1 MIIKN
6 LNVKAKDKHILKDLN
21 LSIEGTEVIM
31 GKNGSG
37 KSTLMKAIMGDPS
50 YTLEGEIV
58 IDNQN
63 ILNLETNERANKY
76 RIFLSFQSP
85 PMLEGITLDQL
96 IRRIYYKA
104 RGYDD
109 RDLSKIKE
117 FREYINHWIEMLGID
132 NEFLKREI
140 NKDLSGGEKKKSE
153 ILQMI
158 AFQPRYI
165 LLDEIDSGLDVDS
178 LRRISE
184 VINKYV
190 SKTGAKVLLI
200 THYNRILKYIKSDRV
215 HIMKEGRI
223 VKSGGAELIDL
234 VESKGYDIF

>member
-50 YTLEGEIV
+50 YTLEGEII
-58 IDNQN
+58 IDNEN

-96 IRRIYYKA
+96 IKRIYYKA
-104 RGYDD
+104 KGYDD

-117 FREYINHWIEMLGID
+117 FREYINDWIEMLGID

-158 AFQPRYI
+158 AFQPKYI

-200 THYNRILKYIKSDRV
+200 THYNRILRYIKPDRV

-223 VKSGGAELIDL
+223 VKSGGVELIDL

>member
-21 LSIEGTEVIM
+21 LFIEGIEVIM

-50 YTLEGEIV
+50 YTLEGEII
-58 IDNQN
+58 IDNEN

-104 RGYDD
+104 KGYDD

-117 FREYINHWIEMLGID
+117 FREYINDWIEMLGMD

-184 VINKYV
+184 VINKYI

-200 THYNRILKYIKSDRV
+200 THYNRILKYIKPDRV

-223 VKSGGAELIDL
+223 VKSGGVELIDL

>member
-1 MIIKN
+1 MIIRN

-50 YTLEGEIV
+50 YTLEGEII
-58 IDNQN
+58 IDNEN

-104 RGYDD
+104 KGYDD

-117 FREYINHWIEMLGID
+117 FREYINDWIEMLGID

-158 AFQPRYI
+158 AFQPKYI

-200 THYNRILKYIKSDRV
+200 THYNRILKYIKPDRV

-223 VKSGGAELIDL
+223 VKSGGIELIDL

>member
-1 MIIKN
+1 MVIKN

-50 YTLEGEIV
+50 YTLEGEII
-58 IDNQN
+58 IDNEN

-104 RGYDD
+104 KGYDD

-117 FREYINHWIEMLGID
+117 FREYINDWIEMLGID

-200 THYNRILKYIKSDRV
+200 THYNRILKYIKPDRV

-223 VKSGGAELIDL
+223 VKSGGVELIDL

>member
-21 LSIEGTEVIM
+21 LSIEGIEVIM

-50 YTLEGEIV
+50 YTLEGEIIV
-58 IDNQN
+58 DNQN

-104 RGYDD
+104 KGYDD

-117 FREYINHWIEMLGID
+117 FREYINDWIEMLGID

-200 THYNRILKYIKSDRV
+200 THYNRILKYIKPDRV

-223 VKSGGAELIDL
+223 VKSGGVELIDL

>member
-50 YTLEGEIV
+50 YTLEGEII
-58 IDNQN
+58 IDNEN

-96 IRRIYYKA
+96 IKRIYYKA
-104 RGYDD
+104 KGYDD

-117 FREYINHWIEMLGID
+117 FREYINDWIEMLGID

-200 THYNRILKYIKSDRV
+200 THYNRILRYIKPDRV

-223 VKSGGAELIDL
+223 VKSGGVELIDL

>member
-6 LNVKAKDKHILKDLN
+6 LNVKVKDKHILKDLN
-21 LSIEGTEVIM
+21 LSIDGTEVIM

-50 YTLEGEIV
+50 YTLEGEII
-58 IDNQN
+58 IDNEN
-63 ILNLETNERANKY
+63 VLNLETNQRANKY

-104 RGYDD
+104 KGYDD

-117 FREYINHWIEMLGID
+117 FREYINDWIEMLGID

-158 AFQPRYI
+158 AFQPKYI

-200 THYNRILKYIKSDRV
+200 THYNRILKYIKPDRV
-215 HIMKEGRI
+215 HIMKEGKI
-223 VKSGGAELIDL
+223 VKSSGVELIDL

>member
-21 LSIEGTEVIM
+21 LSIEGIEVIM

-50 YTLEGEIV
+50 YTLEGEII
-58 IDNQN
+58 IDNEN
-63 ILNLETNERANKY
+63 ILNFETNERANKY

-104 RGYDD
+104 KGYDD

-117 FREYINHWIEMLGID
+117 FREYINDWIEMLGID

-158 AFQPRYI
+158 AFQPKYI

-200 THYNRILKYIKSDRV
+200 THYNRILKYIKPDRV

-223 VKSGGAELIDL
+223 VKSGGVELIDL

>member
-50 YTLEGEIV
+50 YTLEGEII
-58 IDNQN
+58 IDNEN

-104 RGYDD
+104 KGYDD

-117 FREYINHWIEMLGID
+117 FREYINDWIEMLGID
-132 NEFLKREI
+132 NEFLNREI

-200 THYNRILKYIKSDRV
+200 THYNRILKYIKPDRV

-223 VKSGGAELIDL
+223 VKSGGVELIDL

>member
-50 YTLEGEIV
+50 YTLEGEII
-58 IDNQN
+58 IDNEN

-104 RGYDD
+104 KGYDD

-117 FREYINHWIEMLGID
+117 FREYINDWIEMLGID
-132 NEFLKREI
+132 NEFLNREI

-158 AFQPRYI
+158 AFQPKYI

-200 THYNRILKYIKSDRV
+200 THYNRILKYIKPDRV

-223 VKSGGAELIDL
+223 VKSGGVELIDL

>member
-1 MIIKN
+1 MVIKN

-50 YTLEGEIV
+50 YTLEGEII
-58 IDNQN
+58 IDNEN

-96 IRRIYYKA
+96 IKRIYYKA
-104 RGYDD
+104 KGYDD

-117 FREYINHWIEMLGID
+117 FREYINDWIEMLGID

-200 THYNRILKYIKSDRV
+200 THYNRILKYIKPDRV

-223 VKSGGAELIDL
+223 VKSGGVELIDL

>member
-21 LSIEGTEVIM
+21 LSIEGIEVIM

-50 YTLEGEIV
+50 YTLEGEII
-58 IDNQN
+58 IDNEN

-104 RGYDD
+104 KGYDD

-117 FREYINHWIEMLGID
+117 FREYINDWIEMLGID

-200 THYNRILKYIKSDRV
+200 THYNRILKYIKPDRV

-223 VKSGGAELIDL
+223 VKSGGVELIDL

>member
-50 YTLEGEIV
+50 YTLEGEII
-58 IDNQN
+58 IDNEN

-85 PMLEGITLDQL
+85 PILEGITLDQL

-104 RGYDD
+104 KGYDD

-117 FREYINHWIEMLGID
+117 FREYINDWIEMLGID

-158 AFQPRYI
+158 AFQPKYI

-190 SKTGAKVLLI
+190 SKTRAKVLLI
-200 THYNRILKYIKSDRV
+200 THYNRILRYIKPDRV

-223 VKSGGAELIDL
+223 VKSGGVELIDL